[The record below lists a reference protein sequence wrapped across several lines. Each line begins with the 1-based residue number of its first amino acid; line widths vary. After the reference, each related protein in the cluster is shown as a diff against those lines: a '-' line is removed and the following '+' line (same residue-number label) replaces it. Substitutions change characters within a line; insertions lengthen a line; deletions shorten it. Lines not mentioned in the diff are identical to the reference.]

1 MERGFYMSS
10 EKITITNKLRL
21 DIIERRKNEGISSYD
36 LSEKVG
42 NGHSKFWLQNIESGK
57 TKKITKD
64 DLLKIYMVLN
74 DTDDPDSVVY
84 QIEQILNQSIGST
97 ERKWFELIDISN
109 DFSEIYEEDNLMN
122 SLNDLLEDQLIPEIR
137 SAVFGMSTNQKQ
149 AALTALQQLYYS
161 LYKNPDL
168 AFALIGI
175 PVYGIKDLDEKEHSC
190 ALNSLLSMY
199 SKFKDLS
206 EKNQSM
212 NTIKEWQKR
221 DEYYA
226 TLSKKQAHTALNNFK
241 EILSELYNELHSSNP
256 NIFPFVCKFNT
267 DVSFVIERSQP
278 NVLKHYLKSWDI
290 FDGKGFVTH
299 IRECI
304 KWFSGFQEEYALP
317 PIYSVIDIK
326 KLPELYDLLNNY
338 GNIYPS
344 PDDL

>member
-1 MERGFYMSS
+1 MERRFYMSS

-84 QIEQILNQSIGST
+84 QIEHILNQSIGST

-137 SAVFGMSTNQKQ
+137 SVVFGMSTNQKQ

-161 LYKNPDL
+161 LYKNFD
-168 AFALIGI
+168 
-175 PVYGIKDLDEKEHSC
+175 Y
-190 ALNSLLSMY
+190 LL
-199 SKFKDLS
+199 F
-206 EKNQSM
+206 
-212 NTIKEWQKR
+212 
-221 DEYYA
+221 
-226 TLSKKQAHTALNNFK
+226 H
-241 EILSELYNELHSSNP
+241 
-256 NIFPFVCKFNT
+256 
-267 DVSFVIERSQP
+267 
-278 NVLKHYLKSWDI
+278 
-290 FDGKGFVTH
+290 
-299 IRECI
+299 
-304 KWFSGFQEEYALP
+304 
-317 PIYSVIDIK
+317 
-326 KLPELYDLLNNY
+326 
-338 GNIYPS
+338 
-344 PDDL
+344 